1 MKKFVCTLGIVLSAL
16 SALSAQAA
24 TPESYAGKQPQQL
37 LKIADFSKAYRAATR
52 DVELPAWTKRLAAGQ
67 SAQVVEI
74 GKIGGGKRILTSAC
88 GKGGCLDERIYILF
102 DPEAKSA
109 TGFFFLPPA
118 ADEPGD
124 SRTAFSQWFGK
135 PGKEDADFLL
145 ERAITDAHNLNK
157 PNH

>member
-1 MKKFVCTLGIVLSAL
+1 MKKIVCALGIVLSAL
-16 SALSAQAA
+16 SAPSAQAA
-24 TPESYAGKQPQQL
+24 PPESYAGKQPQQL
-37 LKIADFSKAYRAATR
+37 LKMADFSKAYRAATR
-52 DVELPAWTKRLAAGQ
+52 DVELPAWTRRLAAGP
-67 SAQVVEI
+67 SAQIVD
-74 GKIGGGKRILTSAC
+74 IGGGKRILTSAC
-88 GKGGCLDERIYILF
+88 GKGGCLDERIYVLF

-118 ADEPGD
+118 ADDPGD

-145 ERAITDAHNLNK
+145 ERAVTDAQSLNK